1 MAKLNRVKLLA
12 EAVASSFEAAGYS
25 SADLLQGQIVITDL
39 VWQTP
44 PLEVA
49 ELYWGVP
56 FQDYLDY
63 PLIVDSMKLHEFYT
77 NGLFLLR
84 HAPEEITTAEG
95 YRGLSKVI
103 LNCLKG
109 ERKLALPL
117 YENWPEGEPHTGPQF
132 ALEVARLFKTSSDV
146 VSEFVSDRD
155 NYYVSTPWGKVGI
168 TDGLVSHSADLWDVS
183 CKGLVPGMLE
193 QPRGKSST
201 ECHYDVL
208 ARLRS
213 ALHQEPARFADF
225 EMVDLGLQALRILSD
240 GENCREVQQA
250 LSQMSAKAFK
260 RRLKITAYQQA
271 IDVMLSW
278 SLTDRVKISMLQEIL
293 MPTYMSLPEFSRKI
307 LDPHKVMPAVL
318 SRKTEARILQ
328 TLRSELSKVQ
338 RTHQALNPESQA

>member
-12 EAVASSFEAAGYS
+12 EAVASSFEAAGYG
-25 SADLLQGQIVITDL
+25 SAELLQGPIVITDL

-49 ELYWGVP
+49 QDYWGVP

-63 PLIVDSMKLHEFYT
+63 PLMVDSLKLHEFYGR
-77 NGLFLLR
+77 GLFLLR
-84 HAPEEITTAEG
+84 HGPEEITTMEG

-103 LNCLKG
+103 INCLKG

-146 VSEFVSDRD
+146 VSEFISDRD

-168 TDGLVSHSADLWDVS
+168 VDGFVSQSADLWDVS

-193 QPRGKSST
+193 KPRGKSSMD
-201 ECHYDVL
+201 CHYDVL

-213 ALHQEPARFADF
+213 ALHQEPARFPDF
-225 EMVDLGLQALRILSD
+225 EMVDLGLQALRVLSD
-240 GENCREVQQA
+240 GGICREIQQA

-271 IDVMLSW
+271 IDVMMSW

-307 LDPHKVMPAVL
+307 FDPYKIMPAVL
-318 SRKTEARILQ
+318 PRKSEARILQ
-328 TLRSELSKVQ
+328 TLKNELSRVQ
-338 RTHQALNPESQA
+338 RTHQALNPERQP